1 MKLDD
6 LELLYLRQVVVA
18 RIDSLTHKLDK
29 NLRYYGGSDDD
40 ILKERK
46 IGNLEAE
53 MQTMES
59 IKKKLNEEIALPRIV
74 GAATAINYSR
84 SRSVSRIV
92 GNRSLYRT
100 MVWIGFQLYVEIIF
114 SLSITLFNHCR
125 HHHFCWLLLNTPKG
139 PGVC

>member
-18 RIDSLTHKLDK
+18 RIDSLTRRLDK

-53 MQTMES
+53 IQAMES
-59 IKKKLNEEIALPRIV
+59 IKEKLNREIGLIDLMKL
-74 GAATAINYSR
+74 
-84 SRSVSRIV
+84 SV
-92 GNRSLYRT
+92 
-100 MVWIGFQLYVEIIF
+100 
-114 SLSITLFNHCR
+114 
-125 HHHFCWLLLNTPKG
+125 
-139 PGVC
+139 

>member
-18 RIDSLTHKLDK
+18 CIDSLTHKLDK

-59 IKKKLNEEIALPRIV
+59 IKKKLNEEIALID
-74 GAATAINYSR
+74 
-84 SRSVSRIV
+84 
-92 GNRSLYRT
+92 
-100 MVWIGFQLYVEIIF
+100 
-114 SLSITLFNHCR
+114 
-125 HHHFCWLLLNTPKG
+125 LLKLT
-139 PGVC
+139 V

>member
-53 MQTMES
+53 IQAMES
-59 IKKKLNEEIALPRIV
+59 IKKKVNEEI
-74 GAATAINYSR
+74 
-84 SRSVSRIV
+84 
-92 GNRSLYRT
+92 
-100 MVWIGFQLYVEIIF
+100 
-114 SLSITLFNHCR
+114 TLID
-125 HHHFCWLLLNTPKG
+125 LLKLT
-139 PGVC
+139 V

>member
-53 MQTMES
+53 IQAMES
-59 IKKKLNEEIALPRIV
+59 IKKKVNEEIALIDLLNLLF
-74 GAATAINYSR
+74 NYSANSWCCYCYQLFAIKKCFAHSWKSLSLSYHGLDWFSTMR
-84 SRSVSRIV
+84 
-92 GNRSLYRT
+92 GNN
-100 MVWIGFQLYVEIIF
+100 F
-114 SLSITLFNHCR
+114 SLSITLF
-125 HHHFCWLLLNTPKG
+125 
-139 PGVC
+139 